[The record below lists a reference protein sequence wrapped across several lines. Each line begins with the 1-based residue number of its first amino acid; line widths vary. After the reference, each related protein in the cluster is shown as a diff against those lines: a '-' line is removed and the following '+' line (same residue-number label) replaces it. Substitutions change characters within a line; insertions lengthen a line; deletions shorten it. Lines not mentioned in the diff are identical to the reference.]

1 MQYLIGHSAHLT
13 GVKCNGRLAWL
24 IQKDARMTMFT
35 TKDATDIFYKDWGS
49 GRPVVFSHGWP
60 LNADAWESQ
69 MRHLA
74 LHGFR
79 TIAHDRRGHGRSTQT
94 LGGNDMHTYAD
105 DLVQLIEHL
114 DLHEAV
120 LVGHSTGGGEAALAA
135 SRLGAA
141 RVRGVV
147 LVSAVAPKM
156 VQGPDNPDGVP
167 IAVLDGLRAS
177 ILKDRSQL
185 FQDFAPTFFGADL
198 PGAAVSQGMKDTF
211 WAQGM
216 MAGLP
221 AIHDCVEAFSET
233 DFEPALRSLTMPVL
247 VIHGD
252 ADHVVPFAAT
262 GKRSAQMAPNATL
275 KVYPG
280 APHAVPDICRDRL
293 NTDLLEFVRG

>member
-1 MQYLIGHSAHLT
+1 MAI
-13 GVKCNGRLAWL
+13 
-24 IQKDARMTMFT
+24 FT
-35 TKDATDIFYKDWGS
+35 TQDGTELFFKDWGS

-74 LHGFR
+74 GNGFR

-94 LGGNDMHTYAD
+94 FGGNDMHTYAD

-114 DLHEAV
+114 DLRDAV
-120 LVGHSTGGGEAALAA
+120 LVGHSTGGGEAALVAA
-135 SRLGAA
+135 RLGTA
-141 RVRGVV
+141 RVRGAV
-147 LVSAVAPKM
+147 LVSAVAPMM

-167 IAVLDGLRAS
+167 IAVLDGLRAG
-177 ILKDRSQL
+177 LLRDRSQL
-185 FQDFAPTFFGADL
+185 FQDFAPTFYGADL
-198 PGAAVSQGMKDTF
+198 PDASVSQGMKDTF

-221 AIHDCVEAFSET
+221 AVYDCVAAFSET
-233 DFEPALRSLTMPVL
+233 DFAPALRQLEMPVL

-252 ADHVVPFAAT
+252 ADQVVPFAAT
-262 GKRSAQMAPNATL
+262 GKRSATIAPHATL

-293 NTDLLEFVRG
+293 NADLLAFVRA

>member
-1 MQYLIGHSAHLT
+1 MAI
-13 GVKCNGRLAWL
+13 
-24 IQKDARMTMFT
+24 FT
-35 TKDATDIFYKDWGS
+35 TKDGTDIFFKDWGT

-74 LHGFR
+74 GNGFR

-94 LGGNDMHTYAD
+94 FGGNDMHTYAD

-114 DLHEAV
+114 DLQDAV
-120 LVGHSTGGGEAALAA
+120 LVGHSTGGGEAALVAA
-135 SRLGAA
+135 RLGTT

-147 LVSAVAPKM
+147 LVSAVAPVM
-156 VQGPDNPDGVP
+156 VQSPENPDGVP
-167 IAVLDGLRAS
+167 LAVLDGLRAS
-177 ILKDRSQL
+177 VLKDRSQL
-185 FQDFAPTFFGADL
+185 FQDFAPTFYGADL
-198 PGAAVSQGMKDTF
+198 PGATVNQGMKDTF

-221 AIHDCVEAFSET
+221 AVHDCIEAFSQT
-233 DFEPALRSLTMPVL
+233 DFSDALRKLTMPVL

-262 GKRSAQMAPNATL
+262 GKRSAEIAPNATL
-275 KVYPG
+275 KVYAG
-280 APHAVPDICRDRL
+280 APHAVPDIFRDRL
-293 NTDLLEFVRG
+293 NADLLAFAQA